1 MPRDTGIAQ
10 RLRNFGLTVVEVN
23 GWRTRGSDTFN
34 PKGSVDHHTAGPRTG
49 NAPSLGVCINGRA
62 DLPGPLCNV
71 LVGRDNTCYVVAAGR
86 ANHAGSGGWGGL
98 QGNASVFGVE
108 RENVGDGSE
117 PWTLAQYDTAAR
129 VHAALV
135 SAAGGRADL
144 VCEHKEWAPRRK
156 VDAWGVDGNVMRQL
170 VRDRL
175 STPAPA
181 PAPSPVNALQAI
193 HAAAKARPTLREGMS
208 GTWVR
213 DLQAG
218 LNAVVGRPVVP
229 VTGRFDGTTARWVR
243 QFQKDRT
250 IPPTGVVGTT
260 TWVQLIAARLAVG
273 K

>member
-1 MPRDTGIAQ
+1 VPRDTGIAQ

-23 GWRTRGSDTFN
+23 GWQTRGSDAFN
-34 PKGSVDHHTAGPRTG
+34 PRGSVDHHTAGPRRG
-49 NAPSLGVCINGRA
+49 NAPSLNVCINGRA

-71 LVGRDNTCYVVAAGR
+71 LVGRDGTCYVVAAGR
-86 ANHAGSGGWGGL
+86 ANHAGTGGWGGL
-98 QGNASVFGVE
+98 SGNASVYGVE

-117 PWTLAQYDTAAR
+117 PWTLQQYDTAAR

-144 VCEHKEWAPRRK
+144 VCGHKEWAPRRK

-175 STPAPA
+175 GRPAPA
-181 PAPSPVNALQAI
+181 PTPANALQAI
-193 HAAAKARPTLREGMS
+193 HAAAKARPTLREGAT
-208 GTWVR
+208 GAWVK

-260 TWVQLIAARLAVG
+260 TWEQLIAARLVAG